1 LQDTSRQ
8 GHRTREGLAGSG
20 CAARRRH
27 LETNSREGFQT
38 KNDNRAAFARITL
51 TVLSERLVF
60 DAGRTSCDRAFRA
73 NIPANRAA
81 VFGLKKTDTI
91 VDPRDLSNN

>member
-1 LQDTSRQ
+1 VS
-8 GHRTREGLAGSG
+8 
-20 CAARRRH
+20 
-27 LETNSREGFQT
+27 
-38 KNDNRAAFARITL
+38 
-51 TVLSERLVF
+51 
-60 DAGRTSCDRAFRA
+60 DAGRTSCDRAFCA